1 MLRLPI
7 KKGDP
12 RHLHRWHSRARKCS
26 AHDTSPCASVAFIHS
41 QVFMAKSDPD
51 ADTANGEEGPKT
63 YILLARAGNEVQE
76 IEVQAN
82 LNRDKMKTALSVAL
96 SSII

>member
-1 MLRLPI
+1 
-7 KKGDP
+7 
-12 RHLHRWHSRARKCS
+12 
-26 AHDTSPCASVAFIHS
+26 
-41 QVFMAKSDPD
+41 MAKSDPD

-82 LNRDKMKTALSVAL
+82 LNRDKMKTALSMAL
-96 SSII
+96 SGII